1 MQNARLDDSEA
12 GIKIARRNTN
22 NLRYAYDI
30 TLMTENKEKLKDPLM
45 RGKEENEKNRLKTQ
59 LSKRNN
65 IASVSHHFMAN
76 RRGRSGSSDRFHFLG
91 FQITADGDCSHEI
104 LKMLVSW
111 KENYNKPRQNIKKQR
126 HHFDDKDP
134 YSESY
139 DFPSSHV

>member
-1 MQNARLDDSEA
+1 MKDKKQQLEPDMVKTHWFQIGKGIDKGCILSLCLFNLYTEYIMRNAGLDESQA
-12 GIKIARRNTN
+12 GVKTAGRNTN

-91 FQITADGDCSHEI
+91 FQNHCR
-104 LKMLVSW
+104 W
-111 KENYNKPRQNIKKQR
+111 
-126 HHFDDKDP
+126 
-134 YSESY
+134 
-139 DFPSSHV
+139 